1 MGYRLEN
8 IKQPSVN
15 ETSEGHARPSTET
28 KKVKTE
34 SPTVT
39 ASLSWELWKFNQ
51 VVNFIYWYAEISC
64 LSSLLL
70 WFTVP
75 KESDTY
81 NTL

>member
-39 ASLSWELWKFNQ
+39 ASLSWEL
-51 VVNFIYWYAEISC
+51 
-64 LSSLLL
+64 
-70 WFTVP
+70 
-75 KESDTY
+75 
-81 NTL
+81 